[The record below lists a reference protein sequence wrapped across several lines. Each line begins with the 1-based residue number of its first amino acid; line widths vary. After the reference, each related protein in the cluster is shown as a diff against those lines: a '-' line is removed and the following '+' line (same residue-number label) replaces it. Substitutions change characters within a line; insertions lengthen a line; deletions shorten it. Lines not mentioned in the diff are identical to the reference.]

1 MTHTTIGVECSF
13 TANGTVRVQ
22 RVQMGEAW
30 QAVEQG
36 RQWVDLNG
44 RHVLIMLPGQ
54 QAREIILRPDTL
66 TWEIA
71 LPRNNVLR
79 V

>member
-13 TANGTVRVQ
+13 TANGTVRVR
-22 RVQMGEAW
+22 RVQMGEVW

-44 RHVLIMLPGQ
+44 RHVLVMLPGQ

-66 TWEIA
+66 TWEIT
-71 LPRNNVLR
+71 LPRNNALR